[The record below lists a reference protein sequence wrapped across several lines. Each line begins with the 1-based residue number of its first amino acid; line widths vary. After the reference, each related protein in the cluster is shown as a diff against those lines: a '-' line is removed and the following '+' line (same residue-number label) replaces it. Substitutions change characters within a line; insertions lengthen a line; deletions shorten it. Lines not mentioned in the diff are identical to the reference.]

1 MTGTGTRGGTGGLPG
16 LPPVSAI
23 VLAGGRSRRFG
34 RDKLAEPAG
43 GRTLLQRAIA
53 AVAPIA
59 SEVVVVASPGATP
72 DVPSFV
78 RVAYDETA
86 FEGPLAGCFAGLLA
100 AREPLVI
107 VVGGDMPD
115 LQPEVLAGLI
125 RALEGSAADAS
136 ALEHLGRARP
146 LPMALRTGSGTEV
159 ARRLLADRERRLG
172 ALLERLTVRVIPE
185 VEWRPLDP
193 TARTVLDVDEPGDL
207 ARFENPDGLTDEPG

>member
-1 MTGTGTRGGTGGLPG
+1 MTGTGGVVRLPG

-53 AVAPIA
+53 AVAPVA
-59 SEVVVVASPGATP
+59 SEVLVVAGPGAAP
-72 DVPSFV
+72 DVPAWV
-78 RVAYDETA
+78 RLVHDEKP
-86 FEGPLAGCFAGLLA
+86 FEGPLAGCLAGLLA
-100 AREPLVI
+100 VRESLVI
-107 VVGGDMPD
+107 VVGGDMPE
-115 LQPEVLAGLI
+115 LRPEVLAGLI
-125 RALEGSAADAS
+125 RALEVSAVDAS

-193 TARTVLDVDEPGDL
+193 SARTVFDIDEPDDLARLEDPDQVPDEPG
-207 ARFENPDGLTDEPG
+207 

>member
-1 MTGTGTRGGTGGLPG
+1 MTGIGDVPRLPG

-43 GRTLLQRAIA
+43 GRTLLQRAVA
-53 AVAPIA
+53 AVAPVA
-59 SEVVVVASPGATP
+59 SEVIVVASPGAAP
-72 DVPSFV
+72 DVPSWV
-78 RVAYDETA
+78 RLVHDETA
-86 FEGPLAGCFAGLLA
+86 YEGPLAGCFAGLLA
-100 AREPLVI
+100 ARESLVV

-125 RALEGSAADAS
+125 RALEASAADAS

-146 LPMALRTGSGTEV
+146 LPMALRTGSGTEI
-159 ARRLLADRERRLG
+159 ARRLIADRERRLG

-193 TARTVLDVDEPGDL
+193 TARTVFDIDEPGDL
-207 ARFENPDGLTDEPG
+207 ERLDDPGRVTDRPG